1 MIGSPKIKNAIS
13 YLING
18 KKACKKLFERTY
30 VSAEVLARLVKKE
43 INSDGVIKNID
54 ERGKHDKQVIISET
68 VTEDLKTF
76 FAKLPK
82 YTSYYGCEKSTN
94 VLTLAPSV
102 TKSELWKE
110 FLSDK
115 NYTVSLK
122 WFNKYW
128 HKNLP
133 VKLYNNHVD
142 TCDIC
147 NDNTLSKEVK
157 QKHQDE
163 AYMGR
168 QAMKDDP
175 VTLTFDLQKAYVIP
189 GNTTNKAYYKAGTY
203 NKGLHDSAINQ
214 GYAHLWRENIVKCG
228 SREISSVVYRFVK
241 NHCKEKERLCRLAS
255 VVVRTRINILHWP

>member
-1 MIGSPKIKNAIS
+1 M
-13 YLING
+13 
-18 KKACKKLFERTY
+18 FERTY

-54 ERGKHDKQVIISET
+54 ERGKHDKQVVISET
-68 VTEDLKTF
+68 ATEDLKTF

-82 YTSYYGCEKSTN
+82 YTSIN

-115 NYTVSLK
+115 SYTVSLK

-128 HKNLP
+128 QKNLP

-142 TCDIC
+142 TRDTC

-168 QAMKDDP
+168 QAMKDDL

-189 GNTTNKAYYKAGTY
+189 VNTTNKAYYKADT
-203 NKGLHDSAINQ
+203 LQ
-214 GYAHLWRENIVKCG
+214 
-228 SREISSVVYRFVK
+228 
-241 NHCKEKERLCRLAS
+241 
-255 VVVRTRINILHWP
+255 